1 MPQEVMAI
9 VQNIFKSAAGK
20 FLKTIL
26 GRIKNLILYIFN
38 VILFKKEVIMGL
50 GKKNILSFLQERTEN
65 YSDKVALG
73 MKNQYGWKEM
83 TYSGLSVLSRRLGA
97 YLINELNLPKGERI
111 AILSESKPEFGACVF
126 ASIIAGL
133 VTVPLDV
140 KLTKYELK
148 SILSDCE
155 PSVILV
161 SRKHIEM
168 AKYLKEEIPSIKN
181 LLVMDEPYYGIEEK
195 SIYQLPDVYDAK
207 WRVRRSNDT
216 ALIIYTSG
224 TTGRPKG
231 VETTFKNML
240 TQMYDLDYTLNKI
253 MPFRNI
259 NLLSILPM
267 NHLFEMT
274 VGFSTF
280 MNFGCSIFY
289 TPSLKPND
297 ILSIMREKHIQFM
310 IVVPAFLKLLKTTT
324 ENEIKSRTKFAQ
336 WRFKIKFALAKY
348 IPSYRIKRLMFRNYH
363 KKFGGKFVGC
373 ISGGAPLDLK
383 VGDFFERI
391 GIKVYQGYGLTETS
405 PVVSIN
411 VDRRGDLASVG
422 RPLKTYE
429 AKIDSET
436 GELLVK
442 GPSVMKGYHNQPEL
456 TAEVIDSEGFF
467 HTGDIAKIKN
477 GGHIYITGRIKNMIV
492 LSGGKK
498 VFPEEVE
505 AVLEK
510 SSLFAEVCVFGLSRT
525 FGSKDGTEEIA
536 VVVVP
541 NKEIIDKYSGDELE
555 KVVRAEVKQLSTHLT
570 PYKRPVNIIVSKEP
584 LPRTATN
591 KVKRKEV
598 KQLASV

>member
-1 MPQEVMAI
+1 MS
-9 VQNIFKSAAGK
+9 F
-20 FLKTIL
+20 
-26 GRIKNLILYIFN
+26 GR
-38 VILFKKEVIMGL
+38 
-50 GKKNILSFLQERTEN
+50 KNILSLLEERTET
-65 YSDKVALG
+65 YKDKVALG

-97 YLINELNLPKGERI
+97 FLIEELNLQKGERL

-126 ASIIAGL
+126 ASILAGL
-133 VTVPLDV
+133 ITVPLDV

-161 SRKHIEM
+161 SRKYVEM
-168 AKYLKEEIPSIKN
+168 AQYLKGEFPSIKCI
-181 LLVMDEPYYGIEEK
+181 LIMDEPYYGMEEK
-195 SIYQLPDVYDAK
+195 SIYQLPEVHKAK
-207 WRVRRSNDT
+207 WRIRTSKST

-224 TTGRPKG
+224 TTGKPKG
-231 VETTFKNML
+231 VETTFGNML

-324 ENEIKSRTKFAQ
+324 EAEIKSRDSFAQ
-336 WRFKIKFALAKY
+336 LRFKIKFALAKY
-348 IPSYRIKRLMFRNYH
+348 IPSYRIKRLMFKNYH

-373 ISGGAPLDLK
+373 ISGGAPLDLN

-411 VDRRGDLASVG
+411 VDRHGDLASVG
-422 RPLKTYE
+422 RPLKSYE
-429 AKIDSET
+429 AKIDPST

-442 GPSVMKGYHNQPEL
+442 GPSVMKGYHNQPEM
-456 TAEVIDSEGFF
+456 TAEVIDKDGWF
-467 HTGDIAKIKN
+467 HTGDIAEIKN

-510 SSLFAEVCVFGLSRT
+510 SPLFSEVCVFGLSRK

-541 NKEIIDKYSGDELE
+541 VNELIEKYSDEELE
-555 KVVRAEVKQLSTHLT
+555 KAVRAEVKQLSTHLT
-570 PYKRPVNIIVSKEP
+570 PYKRPVNIIVSKEA

-598 KQLASV
+598 KQLANV